1 MVRLGGVG
9 VLEVLGPTGDCCV
22 ALDQAP
28 VSSYGHHSW
37 SPPAWC
43 RVWRLAE
50 AAAGGQH
57 VIWRMVSGVSSVCSV
72 LRWSLYTV

>member
-1 MVRLGGVG
+1 MVRLGGGG

-43 RVWRLAE
+43 RVWRLPRLLG
-50 AAAGGQH
+50 AACDLED
-57 VIWRMVSGVSSVCSV
+57 GVWCVWCM
-72 LRWSLYTV
+72 

>member
-28 VSSYGHHSW
+28 VSAAMGTTAGPRQPGVECGGW
-37 SPPAWC
+37 P
-43 RVWRLAE
+43 RLL
-50 AAAGGQH
+50 GGS
-57 VIWRMVSGVSSVCSV
+57 M
-72 LRWSLYTV
+72 